1 MKFSSS
7 LKVGILS
14 LLALFIFFCTV
25 LWVKGRSFSNAER
38 IEVMFKDVNGIRP
51 GSSVQMMGLRVGQVE
66 EIKPVVNGGASYI
79 KLKFVITEKNIKI
92 PRASML
98 SIQQSGLIGEQFLEI
113 TPPKMKT
120 VYISDSKKALEKG
133 NKVQIKLDDKYYDVG
148 FIKRTQILSKSVVP
162 LNIQPKITTPYAYK
176 YDYIINLP
184 GLILPEFMVGELVYD
199 DGEYKLRIRPLDDMP
214 IPYPIQ
220 NSPFTIVEPMRIADF
235 LDLQYQAAESLTE
248 TNKKINEL
256 LDENMVL
263 DLKQSVENIKDLTAQ
278 ATSTLSKAE
287 LLIDESRKEL
297 NSVMKMM
304 NEVSAN
310 FNTLSSSVNNIIS
323 DPKFKPTMF
332 QTANSLNNLASQL
345 TPIIGSVDAQKFAND
360 LNVTMSNIAE
370 ISNSVNRLSNDE
382 KLKKNLMTTVDN
394 INRAL
399 CNVSTTLEVVNST
412 NDKANIKQVME
423 DTATTVS
430 NLRKFSEKLNKR
442 FLLFRLLF

>member
-1 MKFSSS
+1 MH
-7 LKVGILS
+7 
-14 LLALFIFFCTV
+14 
-25 LWVKGRSFSNAER
+25 
-38 IEVMFKDVNGIRP
+38 
-51 GSSVQMMGLRVGQVE
+51 
-66 EIKPVVNGGASYI
+66 
-79 KLKFVITEKNIKI
+79 
-92 PRASML
+92 
-98 SIQQSGLIGEQFLEI
+98 
-113 TPPKMKT
+113 
-120 VYISDSKKALEKG
+120 
-133 NKVQIKLDDKYYDVG
+133 
-148 FIKRTQILSKSVVP
+148 
-162 LNIQPKITTPYAYK
+162 
-176 YDYIINLP
+176 
-184 GLILPEFMVGELVYD
+184 
-199 DGEYKLRIRPLDDMP
+199 

-256 LDENMVL
+256 LDENMVM

-287 LLIDESRKEL
+287 LLIDESRKEH
-297 NSVMKMM
+297 
-304 NEVSAN
+304 
-310 FNTLSSSVNNIIS
+310 NIIS

-332 QTANSLNNLASQL
+332 QTANSLNNLANQL
-345 TPIIGSVDAQKFAND
+345 SPIIGSVDAQKFAND
-360 LNVTMSNIAE
+360 LNITMSNIAE